1 MLNCIFNLSKKV
13 TAEMG
18 KANIKA
24 TNSERRKHAL
34 RRHAQENFI
43 LPSLSFN
50 MSRKKKPTLSR
61 IS

>member
-24 TNSERRKHAL
+24 TNLERKTRAKTRTGKLYLAFT
-34 RRHAQENFI
+34 EF
-43 LPSLSFN
+43 
-50 MSRKKKPTLSR
+50 
-61 IS
+61 

>member
-50 MSRKKKPTLSR
+50 MSRKKNQH
-61 IS
+61 